1 MGLSDRRPPTQAEY
15 DSWRERFS
23 NWGRW
28 GADDELGTVN
38 FVTPEVRRAAGKLV
52 VAGRS
57 VSLARPIDTHASPRN
72 PFPAHHMIPVGSS
85 GGLVDYIGMFIHGYA
100 HTHLDALSHIP
111 TADGSAFYNGRPRS
125 AETNLP
131 KGATSGVDFWRE
143 GIATRGVLYDVPRLR
158 GAPYVRPGEPIHA
171 WDLEDAAKRQGIT
184 PRAGDAVVIRG
195 GLDPYLAAHPDGAGF
210 ASPAGVHASVLE
222 FLWEHDASM
231 LVWDM
236 LEAPTADQG
245 IANPLAIHSPVHVH
259 CIAIPY
265 MGLALLDNA
274 QLEPLAAL
282 CAELGR
288 WEFLLVVAP
297 LVIPGGTGSPVNPI
311 ALL

>member
-1 MGLSDRRPPTQAEY
+1 MSLSDRRPPTQAEY

-28 GADDELGTVN
+28 GGDDELGTVN
-38 FVTPEVRRAAGKLV
+38 HVTPEVRRAAAKLV
-52 VAGRS
+52 VSGRS
-57 VSLARPIDTHASPRN
+57 LSLARPIDTHASARN

-111 TADGSAFYNGRPRS
+111 TADGASFYNGRPRS

-131 KGATSGVDFWRE
+131 RGETSGVDFWRE
-143 GIATRGVLYDVPRLR
+143 GIATRGVLYDIPRLR
-158 GAPYVRPGEPIHA
+158 GTPYVRAGEPIHA
-171 WDLEDAAKRQGIT
+171 WDLEDAAKRQGVT
-184 PRAGDAVVIRG
+184 PRPGDAVVIRG
-195 GLDPYLAAHPDGAGF
+195 GLDPYLAAHPEGAGF

-222 FLWEHDASM
+222 FLWQHDASM

-236 LEAPTADQG
+236 LEAPTEDQG
-245 IANPLAIHSPVHVH
+245 LRNPIEIPSAVHVH

-274 QLEPLAAL
+274 QLEPLAKA
-282 CAELGR
+282 CAEAGR
-288 WEFLLVVAP
+288 FEFLLVVAP

>member
-28 GADDELGTVN
+28 GRDDELGTVN
-38 FVTPEVRRAAGKLV
+38 HVSPEVRRAAGRLV
-52 VAGRS
+52 VSGRS
-57 VSLARPIDTHASPRN
+57 VSLARPIDTHAGPRN

-85 GGLVDYIGMFIHGYA
+85 GGLVDYIGMFIHGFA

-111 TADGSAFYNGRPRS
+111 TADGSAFYNGRPRC

-131 KGATSGVDFWRE
+131 RGATSGVDFWRD
-143 GIATRGVLYDVPRLR
+143 GIATRGVLYDIPRLR

-171 WDLEDAAKRQGIT
+171 WDLEDAAKSQGVS

-195 GLDPYLAAHPDGAGF
+195 GLDPCLAAHPEGAGF
-210 ASPAGVHASVLE
+210 GSPAGVHASVLE
-222 FLWEHDASM
+222 YLWEHDASM

-236 LEAPTADQG
+236 LEAPIADQG
-245 IANPLAIHSPVHVH
+245 LANPLDIPVSVHVH

-265 MGLALLDNA
+265 MGMALLDNA
-274 QLEPLAAL
+274 QLEPLAAA

>member
-28 GADDELGTVN
+28 GRDDELGTVN
-38 FVTPEVRRAAGKLV
+38 HVTPEVRRAAGRLV
-52 VAGRS
+52 VSGRS
-57 VSLARPIDTHASPRN
+57 LSLARPIDTHAGPRN

-85 GGLVDYIGMFIHGYA
+85 GGLVDYIGMFIHGFA

-131 KGATSGVDFWRE
+131 RGATSGVDFWRD

-171 WDLEDAAKRQGIT
+171 WDLEDAAKRQGVS

-195 GLDPYLAAHPDGAGF
+195 GLDPCLAAHPEGAGF
-210 ASPAGVHASVLE
+210 GSPAGVHASVLE
-222 FLWEHDASM
+222 YLWEHDASM

-236 LEAPTADQG
+236 LEAPIADQG
-245 IANPLAIHSPVHVH
+245 LANPLDIPVSVHVH

-274 QLEPLAAL
+274 QLEPLAAA
-282 CAELGR
+282 CAEVGR